1 MSYSKI
7 SSITL
12 IVVAVISLI
21 VILFFYASPR
31 TVDIIELEARVEQLL
46 TEGALPEEPE
56 PGLAADVDTTVVDST
71 VADSVAAEGTE
82 EMAEEGAVE
91 EVGDEDSAAI
101 IADVEE
107 EIPVTDVMVEEIDLK
122 DYLSNWEYM
131 VYKRTDYAL
140 GWAYIL
146 LLIAAVA
153 ALTFPLINIVTDV
166 KAILRLLTVIG
177 AAAVLL
183 LISYFVFASDTPINI
198 LGYTG
203 TDNTDPATLKWIG
216 TGLFSTYII
225 FGIAFLSILYFEVVS
240 IFK

>member
-12 IVVAVISLI
+12 IVVALISLV

-31 TVDIIELEARVEQLL
+31 TVDIIELEARIEQLL
-46 TEGALPEEPE
+46 TEGALPEESE
-56 PGLAADVDTTVVDST
+56 PGVAGDVDTTVVDSI
-71 VADSVAAEGTE
+71 SAEALE
-82 EMAEEGAVE
+82 EMAEIDTVAATE
-91 EVGDEDSAAI
+91 EDSAAAI
-101 IADVEE
+101 TLQEE
-107 EIPVTDVMVEEIDLK
+107 RSMPEAIPEEIDLN
-122 DYLSNWEYM
+122 DHLSTWEYM

-146 LLIAAVA
+146 LLIAAIA
-153 ALTFPLINIVTDV
+153 ALTFPLITIVTDV
-166 KAILRLLTVIG
+166 KAILRLLMVVG

-183 LISYFVFASDTPINI
+183 LVSYFVFASDTPINI

-203 TDNTDPATLKWIG
+203 TDNSDPVTLKWIG

>member
-56 PGLAADVDTTVVDST
+56 PGVAVDVDTTVVDSI
-71 VADSVAAEGTE
+71 SAEGLK
-82 EMAEEGAVE
+82 EMAEIDTVAVTE
-91 EVGDEDSAAI
+91 EDSAAA
-101 IADVEE
+101 IALQEE
-107 EIPVTDVMVEEIDLK
+107 EPIVEATPEEIDLN
-122 DYLSNWEYM
+122 DYLSTWEYM

-146 LLIAAVA
+146 LLIAAIA

-166 KAILRLLTVIG
+166 KAILRLLMVVG
-177 AAAVLL
+177 AAAVLVL
-183 LISYFVFASDTPINI
+183 VSYFALSSDTPINI

-203 TDNTDPATLKWIG
+203 TDNSDPVTLKWIG

>member
-12 IVVAVISLI
+12 IVVAVISLV
-21 VILFFYASPR
+21 VILFFYSSPR
-31 TVDIIELEARVEQLL
+31 TVDIIELEARIEQLL
-46 TEGALPEEPE
+46 TEGALPGEPE
-56 PGLAADVDTTVVDST
+56 PGVAADVDTTAVDSVT
-71 VADSVAAEGTE
+71 ADNLETTEDGT
-82 EMAEEGAVE
+82 AEEVM
-91 EVGDEDSAAI
+91 DEDSAAI
-101 IADVEE
+101 IADLEE
-107 EIPVTDVMVEEIDLK
+107 EIPVPDVIVEEVDLK

-140 GWAYIL
+140 GWAYFL

-153 ALTFPLINIVTDV
+153 ALTFPLITIVTDV
-166 KAILRLLTVIG
+166 KAILRLLMVVG

-183 LISYFVFASDTPINI
+183 LVSYFVFASDTPINI

-203 TDNTDPATLKWIG
+203 TDNTNPVTLKWIG

>member
-12 IVVAVISLI
+12 IVVAVISLV

-56 PGLAADVDTTVVDST
+56 PGVAADVDTTVVDS
-71 VADSVAAEGTE
+71 VAADNL
-82 EMAEEGAVE
+82 EMEEEGAAE
-91 EVGDEDSAAI
+91 EVSDEDSAAI

-107 EIPVTDVMVEEIDLK
+107 EIPVPDVMVEEIDLK

-146 LLIAAVA
+146 LLIAAIA
-153 ALTFPLINIVTDV
+153 AFTFPLITIVTDV
-166 KAILRLLTVIG
+166 KAILRLLVVVG

-203 TDNTDPATLKWIG
+203 TDNSDPATLKWIG

>member
-12 IVVAVISLI
+12 IVVATISVI
-21 VILFFYASPR
+21 VILFFYISPR

-46 TEGALPEEPE
+46 TEGALPDQPE
-56 PGLAADVDTTVVDST
+56 PG
-71 VADSVAAEGTE
+71 VAAEVDTMMVDSLE
-82 EMAEEGAVE
+82 AAETDEAVIAE
-91 EVGDEDSAAI
+91 EDSAAM
-101 IADVEE
+101 IASVEE
-107 EIPVTDVMVEEIDLK
+107 EMPLKEITPEEVDLK
-122 DYLSNWEYM
+122 DHLSNWEIM

-146 LLIAAVA
+146 LAIAAIA
-153 ALTFPLINIVTDV
+153 AILFPLVTIVTDV
-166 KAILRLLTVIG
+166 RAILRMLMVVG

-183 LISYFVFASDTPINI
+183 LVSYFVFASDTPIQI

-203 TDNTDPATLKWIG
+203 TDNTNPVALKWIG

-225 FGIAFLSILYFEVVS
+225 FGIAILSILYFEVVS